1 MGDKIIVKGNRNITG
16 KGNVVG
22 HHNVV
27 GDSNVLTNQDK
38 NDLKE
43 SLEGFREELAKLN
56 LPKEKFTVANGD
68 VTAAIEEAKKEQ
80 PDNKKIQNRFSDV
93 LDTIK
98 EVGKTDAVSKWDWT
112 KKILTI
118 LGKIGLSLV
127 L

>member
-1 MGDKIIVKGNRNITG
+1 MGNKVIVKGNRNITG
-16 KGNVVG
+16 NGNVVG

-27 GDSNVLTNQDK
+27 GDSNVLTHQDK
-38 NDLKE
+38 SDLKE
-43 SLEGFREELAKLN
+43 SLEGFRVELAKLN

-98 EVGKTDAVSKWDWT
+98 EVGKTEAVSKWEWT

-118 LGKIGLSLV
+118 LGKIGLSFV